1 MLDLRMCKN
10 ADVRFFLGDSMHKLK
25 VCVYLYM
32 KTRVSLTIEDNIL
45 KSAKA
50 LAEKQDIS
58 LSKLVEDYLK
68 MVTKSVKR
76 PTIFDIVDSFG
87 AL

>member
-1 MLDLRMCKN
+1 
-10 ADVRFFLGDSMHKLK
+10 
-25 VCVYLYM
+25 M